1 MKKMT
6 IQALIVSLVVAVA
19 LIGVSIAKD
28 NNATEDKVDSVATKQ
43 FEVTHIS
50 QEELAE
56 KRKDPNTVLI
66 DIRTQK
72 EVDDGFIPGAIHIPI
87 TGIMSNVSLLDEH
100 LGKDLVF
107 YCHSGVRAKRLT
119 DYLQDIKHPSQDKLY
134 HLKGDMRAWRA
145 NGNDVQ
151 MK

>member
-1 MKKMT
+1 MKKIT
-6 IQALIVSLVVAVA
+6 IQALIATLVVAVA
-19 LIGVSIAKD
+19 LIGVSIAND
-28 NNATEDKVDSVATKQ
+28 NSATEDKVGSVAAKT

-66 DIRTQK
+66 DIRTQR
-72 EVDDGFIPGAIHIPI
+72 EVDDGFIPGAVHIPI
-87 TGIMSNVSLLDEH
+87 TDIMRNASLLDEH
-100 LGKDLVF
+100 QGKDLVF

-119 DYLQDIKHPSQDKLY
+119 DHLLDIKHPSQDKLY
-134 HLKGDMRAWRA
+134 HLKGDMKAWREK
-145 NGNDVQ
+145 GNDVQ